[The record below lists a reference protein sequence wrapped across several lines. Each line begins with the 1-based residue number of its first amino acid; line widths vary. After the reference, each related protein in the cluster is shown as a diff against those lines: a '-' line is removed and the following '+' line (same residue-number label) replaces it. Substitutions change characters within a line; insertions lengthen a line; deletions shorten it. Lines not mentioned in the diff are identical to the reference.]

1 MSKKVIAAILLF
13 AALILLNGCKD
24 NENKDKKNEV
34 SVTQTVSDTKETDS
48 SSIKKKMSETSAV
61 SDNKVKSSASEETLK
76 NSDSS
81 EVMSDLKSDW
91 GIISDNNLNDK
102 NEDKNNNKSDNII
115 TDNKIN
121 PVQTQQESENNTE
134 SQTARNK
141 EDVIELPI
149 IPIE

>member
-34 SVTQTVSDTKETDS
+34 SVMQTVSDTKETDS

-76 NSDSS
+76 NSYSS
-81 EVMSDLKSDW
+81 EVMSDLKSDG

>member
-102 NEDKNNNKSDNII
+102 NEDNNNNKSDNII
-115 TDNKIN
+115 IDNKIN

-134 SQTARNK
+134 SQTAGNK

>member
-102 NEDKNNNKSDNII
+102 NEDNNNNKSDNII
-115 TDNKIN
+115 IDNKIN

>member
-34 SVTQTVSDTKETDS
+34 SVMQTVSDTKETDS

-102 NEDKNNNKSDNII
+102 NEDNNNNKSDNII

>member
-76 NSDSS
+76 NSYSS
-81 EVMSDLKSDW
+81 EVMSDLKSDG

>member
-34 SVTQTVSDTKETDS
+34 SVMQTVSDTKETDS

-102 NEDKNNNKSDNII
+102 NEDNNNNKSDNII
-115 TDNKIN
+115 IDNKIN